1 MRHSFR
7 SLIRRRMRNCSRYA
21 CIRPISMRNSREKS
35 IRQPRSAMPRHP
47 RSHSRGHKKKLPLL
61 RRRRHL
67 ALTGAGIR
75 RRTKTERLTLNGRKG
90 ANASGNAWQNAGNS
104 GNSGAETGKADDS
117 PEEKRQ
123 DSGSSTGCTSETGG
137 ERFICADKA
146 DQNKSGETAPKT
158 EASAARSLLAWK
170 ISRNPIT
177 CNCRKRKSPQ
187 KSGNWQ
193 RI

>member
-1 MRHSFR
+1 MHTTYFNAE
-7 SLIRRRMRNCSRYA
+7 LAGKEYPATPFRYA
-21 CIRPISMRNSREKS
+21 ATSAVAF
-35 IRQPRSAMPRHP
+35 PRTQE
-47 RSHSRGHKKKLPLL
+47 KLPLL

-158 EASAARSLLAWK
+158 EAPPRDPYWPE